1 MTDSPLNHSR
11 TSEAQT
17 AKLAVAGIVK
27 GVAIKTSLIVLV
39 AAAVDLAYVLVR
51 HGGERWWFVPLSILF
66 GGALGLL
73 NFRWLAFAVERIYLR
88 KGATPGL
95 SNLAASIIGVL
106 KLLAIFI
113 ILFVVIKWQL
123 LQHLRPGGRTLAQL
137 SGHSLGRSGNDDE
150 AKPAKRG
157 TVNGAEAAR
166 KTHPTLGRGRRV

>member
-11 TSEAQT
+11 TSDAQT
-17 AKLAVAGIVK
+17 AQLAVAGIVK

-51 HGGERWWFVPLSILF
+51 HGGERWWFDPLSILF

-95 SNLAASIIGVL
+95 SKLAASIISVL
-106 KLLAIFI
+106 KLSAIFI

-123 LQHLRPGGRTLAQL
+123 MSIFALVGGLSLSFLAILWEGAAMMMKQNLRNGG
-137 SGHSLGRSGNDDE
+137 
-150 AKPAKRG
+150 P
-157 TVNGAEAAR
+157 
-166 KTHPTLGRGRRV
+166 